1 MSKNWGNAIELNEIV
16 STKENSKNELR
27 VDLIME
33 ALDKGRI
40 ESYQD
45 ALDIDNDKDF
55 NVYRNFS
62 GEVVVELK
70 VKSNSDDWGLAVDLD
85 DIVTRRKPK
94 TKEQIEQMAE
104 DNKNKAIRKAERER
118 KKRVQNYNVKDDA
131 IIRVHDRN
139 NKENKYE
146 FIISDELQ
154 KVIDENND
162 FSDELDRLEKEKF
175 NRMIKRN
182 QY

>member
-1 MSKNWGNAIELNEIV
+1 VSKNWGNAIELNEIV
-16 STKENSKNELR
+16 SSKEVSKIEDR
-27 VDLIME
+27 FSLIME
-33 ALDKGRI
+33 ALDKGKI
-40 ESYQD
+40 ENYQD

-62 GEVVVELK
+62 GEVVIELK
-70 VKSNSDDWGLAVDLD
+70 AKSNNNDWGSAVDLD
-85 DIVTRRKPK
+85 EIVTRRKPK
-94 TKEQIEQMAE
+94 TKEQLEKIAE

-118 KKRVQNYNVKDDA
+118 KKRIANYQIKEDA
-131 IIRVHDRN
+131 IYRVHDRN
-139 NKENKYE
+139 NKENRYE

-175 NRMIKRN
+175 DRMIKRN